1 MPSFKIIKYKNMSL
15 IPVIED
21 KGLEIQKFIDWD
33 KFKNVFYNNFYLQDY
48 KMVIKIP
55 LTPRRRKKDD
65 IKIKKFDLEKYTF
78 LVSYD

>member
-1 MPSFKIIKYKNMSL
+1 MSL
-15 IPVIED
+15 IPVIKD
-21 KGLEIQKFIDWD
+21 KQINIQKFLDWD
-33 KFKNVFYNNFYLQDY
+33 KFENVFYNNFYLQNY

-55 LTPRRRKKDD
+55 LVPKKNNKED

>member
-1 MPSFKIIKYKNMSL
+1 MSL

-55 LTPRRRKKDD
+55 LTPRKRKKDD